1 VVAAGLNV
9 GHGALPGIA
18 QRSSW
23 RNTQSSHVAALDSLA
38 VVGGAVRAKLPTIGP
53 PNARRPP
60 SRKREARIFRE
71 VSAWETAAVVEHD
84 DGL

>member
-1 VVAAGLNV
+1 MSAGLKV

-23 RNTQSSHVAALDSLA
+23 RNTQSSHVAALDSFA
-38 VVGGAVRAKLPTIGP
+38 WVGGAVRDKLPTIGP
-53 PNARRPP
+53 RRRGRPP
-60 SRKREARIFRE
+60 WRNRETRIFRE
-71 VSAWETAAVVEHD
+71 VSAEETATVVERD